1 MVIITLSGQQ
11 RVVGKDPDELKLL
24 INGRKRKSAGA
35 SVTEVS
41 YKLGQ
46 SDRSNPQW
54 LLLTEK
60 GKIPQPEKIAY
71 PKPPKAPGTL
81 YQRII
86 ICSLS
91 FQAYFN
97 IFF

>member
-1 MVIITLSGQQ
+1 VI
-11 RVVGKDPDELKLL
+11 GKLPEELKALV
-24 INGRKRKSAGA
+24 NDRTRKSAGA

-46 SDRSNPQW
+46 PDRSNPEW

-71 PKPPKAPGTL
+71 PKPPKAPG
-81 YQRII
+81 
-86 ICSLS
+86 
-91 FQAYFN
+91 N
-97 IFF
+97 